1 MKTKNLEPS
10 SVKEDPLGFR
20 LMMKTGSIIYRVDGR
35 KNLPSTL
42 FLNTQKHR
50 SPIYLKC

>member
-20 LMMKTGSIIYRVDGR
+20 LMMKIKLLTPLTIQVEPASYVQFFDE
-35 KNLPSTL
+35 
-42 FLNTQKHR
+42 
-50 SPIYLKC
+50 